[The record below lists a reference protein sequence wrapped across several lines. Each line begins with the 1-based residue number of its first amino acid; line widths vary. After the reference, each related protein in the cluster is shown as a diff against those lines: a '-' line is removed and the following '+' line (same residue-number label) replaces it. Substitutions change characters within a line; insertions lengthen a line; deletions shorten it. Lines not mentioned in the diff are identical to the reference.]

1 MFFFIIKT
9 FLSLR
14 LDKMNTLQYSK
25 DPADCCLDLFYENPN
40 YTDFK
45 KESCPEFMAQRCA
58 RNWDSKCDMYLVK
71 LDDKRDGNSFVR
83 DVASKRY
90 CRGSNNDKNSSC
102 VTSCENDKC
111 SLVKDDIY
119 KNPVKLY
126 EFSKNFGSLKDNQ
139 KSPLKAGECK
149 KVCDI
154 LNLSSFEDNDR
165 VLNECLDRGSC
176 GDIMMN
182 LSENIVYNNIPYKN
196 RRLKKFINGYI
207 AEENTN
213 LQTRVLVGGKGP
225 QVTSRPIETPGP
237 AVTIP
242 IKQKQLPR
250 SVPSVEGYNSQEQQ
264 GVSTTSIVIALLFLA
279 FIIGGGYKMYKKYRK
294 Y

>member
-1 MFFFIIKT
+1 
-9 FLSLR
+9 
-14 LDKMNTLQYSK
+14 MNTLQYSK
-25 DPADCCLDLFYENPN
+25 DPVDCCLDVFYDNPP

-45 KESCPEFMAQRCA
+45 KESCPDFMSQRCA
-58 RNWDSKCDMYLVK
+58 RDWDSKCDMYLVK
-71 LDDKRDGNSFVR
+71 LDGKGEGNSFLR
-83 DVASKRY
+83 EVASKRY
-90 CRGSNNDKNSSC
+90 CRDSNNNKNSSC

-119 KNPVKLY
+119 RNPVNLY
-126 EFSKNFGSLKDNQ
+126 NFSKNFGSLKDNEV
-139 KSPLKAGECK
+139 SPLKASECK

-154 LNLSSFEDNDR
+154 LNLSSFNDDDR

-176 GDIMMN
+176 SDVMMD
-182 LSENIVYNNIPYKN
+182 LSENIVSNNIPYTN

-207 AEENTN
+207 AEETTN

-225 QVTSRPIETPGP
+225 QITSRPIETPGL

-242 IKQKQLPR
+242 VKPIKLPTPL
-250 SVPSVEGYNSQEQQ
+250 PSKEGFNSQEQQ
-264 GVSTTSIVIALLFLA
+264 GPSTTSIIVSLLFLA
-279 FIIGGGYKMYKKYRK
+279 FIIGGGYKMYKKYKK

>member
-25 DPADCCLDLFYENPN
+25 DPVDCCLDLFYENPN
-40 YTDFK
+40 YTEFR
-45 KESCPEFMAQRCA
+45 KESCPDFMAKRCS
-58 RNWDSKCDMYLVK
+58 RTWDSKCDMYLVK
-71 LDDKRDGNSFVR
+71 LDDKREGNSFIR
-83 DVASKRY
+83 EVASKRY
-90 CRGSNNDKNSSC
+90 CRDSNNNKNSSC
-102 VTSCENDKC
+102 VTSCENDNC

-119 KNPVKLY
+119 KNPIKLY
-126 EFSKNFGSLKDNQ
+126 DVSKKFSSLKDNNI
-139 KSPLKAGECK
+139 SPLKAGECK

-154 LNLSSFEDNDR
+154 LNLSSFNDDDR

-176 GDIMMN
+176 SDIMMN
-182 LSENIVYNNIPYKN
+182 LSENIVSNNIPYNN

-207 AEENTN
+207 AEETTN
-213 LQTRVLVGGKGP
+213 IQTRVLVGGKGP
-225 QVTSRPIETPGP
+225 QITSRPIETPGP
-237 AVTIP
+237 AITIP
-242 IKQKQLPR
+242 IMQKQLPN
-250 SVPSVEGYNSQEQQ
+250 SIPSKEGYNSQEQQ
-264 GVSTTSIVIALLFLA
+264 GTSTTSIVIALLFLA